1 MLNDKSVEAFLS
13 DHEHRQIGG
22 GQSGEIVICDW
33 QGVNAGGASGDI
45 SFFIS
50 RLGADGTEI
59 APEKLVEIYEIG
71 RASCRERV

>member
-33 QGVNAGGASGDI
+33 QGVNAGGASGI
-45 SFFIS
+45 SAF
-50 RLGADGTEI
+50 L
-59 APEKLVEIYEIG
+59 
-71 RASCRERV
+71 